1 MNLTKQEKIYYT
13 ILICFSMEFIMVFYN
28 RFFHTDAFL
37 DEAFMLACLE
47 FIPAFIV
54 GVICEWF
61 IISKLAKRI
70 AYYLHNK
77 HLKNRNIIRINE
89 FFIAV
94 GMMLVIAVYGALL
107 HSNSDTNLIIL
118 IGIDFIKNAIFGIP
132 LFMLL
137 VSPLSRKIIHLFSG
151 K

>member
-1 MNLTKQEKIYYT
+1 MDLTKKEKIYYT
-13 ILICFSMEFIMVFYN
+13 IFICFAMEFIMAFYN

-37 DEAFMLACLE
+37 DEAFVLACLE

-61 IISKLAKRI
+61 IVSKLAKRA
-70 AYYLHNK
+70 AYYLHHK

-94 GMMLVIAVYGALL
+94 GMMLVIAIYGALL
-107 HSNSDTNLIIL
+107 HSSSNTNIFIL

-132 LFMLL
+132 LFMTLI
-137 VSPLSRKIIHLFSG
+137 SPLSRKLIHLFSG
-151 K
+151 T